1 MSSEIL
7 GFREK
12 ILKMK
17 NEFDIVSDKHYRFS
31 IDAMKSEIL

>member
-7 GFREK
+7 GLREK

-17 NEFDIVSDKHYRFS
+17 NEFDIISDKHYSFS
-31 IDAMKSEIL
+31 IDAMKSEIV